1 MENIP
6 DQEID
11 PSLEATNLLST
22 EAQIRKIIQEQIIE
36 CLNRFYAIES
46 GLWGKP
52 INALIL
58 RTIFKGH
65 LQDLPYDMSA
75 LSECLDLP
83 LTTTHRKVHELI
95 TTGYIEQKLVG
106 KSMLLLPT
114 EKTQISLDK
123 SFGDMME
130 TITKLY
136 RAV

>member
-58 RTIFKGH
+58 RTIFKGTSKTFLTICLH
-65 LQDLPYDMSA
+65 YQNVLTCLLQQ
-75 LSECLDLP
+75 
-83 LTTTHRKVHELI
+83 H
-95 TTGYIEQKLVG
+95 IEKF
-106 KSMLLLPT
+106 MN
-114 EKTQISLDK
+114 
-123 SFGDMME
+123 
-130 TITKLY
+130 
-136 RAV
+136 